1 MALKK
6 VKQNSGNDL
15 NKIEEVPLTIPQ
27 DKPKKKYESR
37 MLKTEEVE
45 NISLNIEGNI
55 LSIQVNLDKEIGTTK
70 RGKTSIATTHGS
82 KYFKLS
88 DDCGC
93 FLSLTV
99 FGS

>member
-1 MALKK
+1 MESRVLKDSE
-6 VKQNSGNDL
+6 VEL
-15 NKIEEVPLTIPQ
+15 EELVIEEVTPEI
-27 DKPKKKYESR
+27 KPKKKYESR

>member
-1 MALKK
+1 VIIRHVKNESEEIENKK
-6 VKQNSGNDL
+6 EKVAT
-15 NKIEEVPLTIPQ
+15 TIPPI
-27 DKPKKKYESR
+27 KPKKKPESR

-45 NISLNIEGNI
+45 NISLNIEGNL
-55 LSIQVNLDKEIGTTK
+55 LSVQVNLDKEIGTTK

-88 DDCGC
+88 DDYGC

-99 FGS
+99 FRN

>member
-1 MALKK
+1 MIIRH
-6 VKQNSGNDL
+6 VKNESE
-15 NKIEEVPLTIPQ
+15 KIENKKEKVAATIPPI
-27 DKPKKKYESR
+27 KPKNKPESR

-88 DDCGC
+88 DDYGC
-93 FLSLTV
+93 FLGLTV
-99 FGS
+99 FRS

>member
-6 VKQNSGNDL
+6 VKKNSGTDL
-15 NKIEEVPLTIPQ
+15 NKIEEVPLTVPQ
-27 DKPKKKYESR
+27 DKPKKKPESR

-55 LSIQVNLDKEIGTTK
+55 LSVRVNLDKEIGTTK
-70 RGKTSIATTHGS
+70 RGKTKIATTHGS

-88 DDCGC
+88 DDYGC

-99 FGS
+99 FGN